1 MTGDLVLDPSVV
13 LAWLLDDEHEP
24 TADTAMES
32 LPAGTTWVPQHWH
45 FEVRNGLLMGERR
58 GRLSRE
64 RCNSCI
70 GSLQAIPVQTDNEAD
85 LDSALGLAREHGL
98 TFYDALYLELARR
111 RSAGLATLD
120 AALQQA
126 AQAEGVQ
133 DG

>member
-1 MTGDLVLDPSVV
+1 MRDLVLDPSVV
-13 LAWLLDDEHEP
+13 LAWLLDDEYEP
-24 TADTAMES
+24 VADAVIES
-32 LPAGTTWVPQHWH
+32 LAGDRAWVPQHWH

-58 GRLSRE
+58 GRLSRGQCN
-64 RCNSCI
+64 RCV
-70 GSLQAIPVQTDNEAD
+70 GSLQALPVQTDNEAD
-85 LDSALGLAREHGL
+85 LDTALGLAREHGL

-111 RSAGLATLD
+111 RSARLATLD